1 MFALSMWTIVGKA
14 SDQRI
19 AAVVTDASGVSTS
32 IALDLTRPGDG
43 RCRIAS
49 TDGSLF
55 AEN

>member
-32 IALDLTRPGDG
+32 IALVIPRTSDG
-43 RCRIAS
+43 RCRIES
-49 TDGSLF
+49 TDGSIST
-55 AEN
+55 EN